1 MRKKLLYVFLFLLV
15 LAVLWGCDRAEQTM
29 GTVETVNQNPE
40 KAVSHTTSGTIE
52 SKELIGVVFS
62 EPQVDEEDLEKPV
75 TNDGVFEFEPDI
87 EGEIFWRDT
96 RTIVFKSDKPL
107 KEKERYRATLH
118 INKLFPDIEEVKPE
132 KEIFEFET
140 VGQFIEDFSG
150 GFRVTGEGDSPPEF
164 RGEIVFH
171 QKEDVETVEEAMK
184 FSDGEED
191 YDLQVETVDNRR
203 FNISSEQIK
212 RGEEEKEF
220 NFTADSEVLKLEE
233 DYNEKYSLSPAGY
246 FGINRI
252 EEVKTGDYSELR
264 VIFSDPLDPDADYRP
279 YVRVEPEMDVDF
291 EVDGR
296 EMVISGEFEPGQK
309 YELTFLSG
317 LQSELG
323 AKLQTDNDC
332 RVEIEISDIK
342 PAVEFSGS
350 GMYLTSGKNQKIAFR
365 SMNLERVRV
374 TVNEVEED
382 NLIDYMESDLYEASG
397 AYNYDGYSFRDYGK
411 TVATRLL
418 DIDAKKNRWIQSE
431 LDLSELI
438 DEEAGLYSVRFDF
451 EPEDALYFPE
461 KWSSGQINEYINSEA
476 PAFKNLILSDL
487 GIVAKETKE
496 GFQVFVTD
504 IMKAAPVED
513 IKVQLKD
520 DENRSLES
528 EYTDGDGSC
537 TLSGHEDAEYIE
549 VNRRYERSIL
559 KISDSRLDYSLFKTG
574 GIKAK
579 SGIKAFLYTARGVY
593 RPGDKINLSLIARD
607 RDDTFP
613 DDQPVNLRLYNP
625 QDKLMEEKTAEGG
638 KDGFYSFELSTEMNA
653 PTGEWLAEV
662 DVAGE
667 TFSEIIR
674 IEEIVPYRI
683 EADIEPEK
691 EELTPE
697 DENLNFTL
705 SSEYLFGSPAAGL
718 ESKTRITVEP
728 YEKFF
733 ERYSD
738 FVFANRSIIL
748 DEEES
753 REFEQKLDD
762 EGQTEISWELPDT
775 GQVPSALR
783 AVINS
788 HVVQKGGR
796 QVPEKENIPIK
807 VYDRFVG
814 IRRLND
820 DSVRMGS
827 DVDFDVVLVDEEGD
841 PVTDTELEYKL
852 YRMRRYWWWDYG
864 NEDEF
869 RRHFKSDEDTE
880 IIKQGTLNT
889 GNGGQAV
896 MSYNLD
902 DYGQMLLEVK
912 DPEGGHSAGY
922 FFRSHWWGGASE
934 SSGADVIELRSGQD
948 EYHPGEEAE
957 LVMDTPEEGRILLT
971 VERGGKVLHQS
982 WEELQGETTEI
993 TLPVK
998 EEYVPNVYVY
1008 ASVFQAYKDL
1018 DNDAPIR
1025 MYGVLPLKVEREDSS
1040 LDFEIDTPEEIRPNS
1055 EFEVNIDAD
1064 KQARFTV
1071 AVIDEGLLDITD
1083 FDTPD
1088 PHNYFYARE
1097 RLDVKSYDIFD
1108 DVIGLTEGYIYNTFS
1123 VGGDERL
1130 SEGDYRDKQEGSE
1143 EEGDRR
1149 FEPVALFEGPVETDE
1164 DGNLD
1169 LSFTMPN
1176 YNGRVRVMAVG
1187 AEGSSYG
1194 SDSEDVVVKAPLMI
1208 LPTLPRILA
1217 PEDKFEVPVTVFY
1230 NEEEPAD
1237 IEVSMKTEGRVNTI
1251 GEEVKTLSF
1260 DGPGEKDVYFDA
1272 RAEDAVGDAKVEI
1285 EAAGDGFSTD
1295 KEVNLEVRPV
1305 NPYTYLSEDK
1315 VVDSQDDGSYTVPNE
1330 GVENTS
1336 DALLSIS
1343 RRKGLDINHRL
1354 NWLLRYP
1361 YGCIEQ
1367 TTSSVFPQ
1375 LYLEEL
1381 FDLSHD
1387 KLVEIDENING
1398 GIERLRKFQVSSGGF
1413 SYWPNRNTANLWGSN
1428 YAGHFL
1434 LEARDQGYHVPRDMY
1449 SDWLEFQV
1457 NKSKENEGNLL
1468 TQSYRLYLLAR
1479 AGEPETSAMNYLRES
1494 QLEHMDNTAGFYL
1507 AAAYQLTGHEDAA
1520 REILDSFAPEVEEE
1534 VDIEETYGSRLRN
1547 KAIMLE
1553 VMTLFGN
1560 YDRALKLYNDIAENI
1575 SSDKWL
1581 STQETGYSLM
1591 AAAKYVL
1598 ESEEEDDEYAGGRI
1612 IFPDGS
1618 EREFELTGAVDRFP
1632 LDDCFGKEVQLVNES
1647 DRPLYSSLEWEGV
1660 PERDSLEPES
1670 KNLNLTV
1677 DWFNEEGE
1685 LIDPGE
1691 IRQGETFWGRFRI
1704 SKDENR
1710 ALSDVALV
1718 QILPSGWEIENVRL
1732 LDGDFPG
1739 WMDDY
1744 ELENEDY
1751 VDIRDDRIMWFFDFG
1766 RYDHHYDF
1774 VVKLNTVTAGEFYLP
1789 PAAAEMMYNNNYKAV
1804 LEGREVRVIR
1814 NE

>member
-1 MRKKLLYVFLFLLV
+1 M
-15 LAVLWGCDRAEQTM
+15 
-29 GTVETVNQNPE
+29 
-40 KAVSHTTSGTIE
+40 E

-75 TNDGVFEFEPDI
+75 ANDGIFKFEPAI

-96 RTIVFKSDKPL
+96 RTIVFKPDKPL
-107 KEKERYRATLH
+107 QEKDRYRATLA
-118 INKLFPDIEEVKPE
+118 IEKLFSNKEVKPE
-132 KEIFEFET
+132 NKVFEFET
-140 VGQFIEDFSG
+140 VGQFIDDFSG
-150 GFRVTGEGDSPPEF
+150 GFEVPGEGDSPLEF

-171 QKEDVETVEEAMK
+171 QEEDAETVEKAVN
-184 FSDGEED
+184 FSDGEQD

-212 RGEEEKEF
+212 RGEREKDF
-220 NFTADSEVLKLEE
+220 DFTVDREVLKLEE
-233 DYNEKYSLSPAGY
+233 DYSEKYNLSPSGY
-246 FGINRI
+246 LGINRI
-252 EEVKTGDYSELR
+252 EEVKTGDYSSLR
-264 VIFSDPLDPDADYRP
+264 VVFSDPLDPEADYRP
-279 YVRVEPEMDVDF
+279 YVRVEPEMDVDL
-291 EVDGR
+291 EVEGR
-296 EMVISGEFEPGQK
+296 EMEISGEFEPGQK

-317 LQSELG
+317 LRSALET
-323 AKLQTDNDC
+323 KLQTDSDH
-332 RVEIEISDIK
+332 RLEIEISDIK
-342 PAVEFSGS
+342 PAVEFSDS
-350 GMYLTSGKNQKIAFR
+350 GMYLTTGKDQKVAFR
-365 SMNLERVRV
+365 TMNLDRVRV

-382 NLIDYMESDLYEASG
+382 NLIDYMESDLYDVSG
-397 AYNYDGYSFRDYGK
+397 AYNYDGYSFRKYGE
-411 TVATRLL
+411 TVDTRLL
-418 DIDAKKNRWIQSE
+418 EIDAKKNRWIQSE

-438 DEEAGLYSVRFDF
+438 DDEAGLYMVRMNF

-461 KWSSGQINEYINSEA
+461 NWSSGQINNYIRSEA
-476 PAFKNLILSDL
+476 PAFKNLILSNL
-487 GIVAKETKE
+487 GIVAKETE
-496 GFQVFVTD
+496 AGFRVFVTD
-504 IMKAAPVED
+504 IMEAAPVED
-513 IKVQLKD
+513 IRVQLKD
-520 DENRSLES
+520 DENQTLAAEH
-528 EYTDGDGSC
+528 TDEEGSC
-537 TLSGHEDAEYIE
+537 LLSGDEDAEYIE
-549 VNRRYERSIL
+549 VNRRYERSVL
-559 KISDSRLDYSLFKTG
+559 RLSDSRLDYSLFNTG
-574 GIKAK
+574 GIRTEG
-579 SGIKAFLYTARGVY
+579 GIKVFLYTDRGVY

-613 DDQPVNLRLYNP
+613 DGQPVNLRLYNP
-625 QDKLMEEKTAEGG
+625 QDKLMEEKTSEGG

-683 EADIEPEK
+683 EVDIEPEK

-697 DENLNFTL
+697 DKNLDFTL

-718 ESKTRITVEP
+718 ESETRITVEP
-728 YEKFF
+728 YEKYF

-738 FVFANRSIIL
+738 FVFENQSIIL

-753 REFEQKLDD
+753 REFKKALDE

-796 QVPEKENIPIK
+796 QVPEKESIPIK

-814 IRRLND
+814 IRRLNE
-820 DSVRMGS
+820 DSVRMGN

-841 PVTDTELEYKL
+841 PVADTELEYKL

-864 NEDEF
+864 NENEF

-880 IIKQGTLNT
+880 LIKQGTLNT

-902 DYGQMLLEVK
+902 DYGQMMLEVK

-934 SSGADVIELRSGQD
+934 SSGADVIELRSDRDKYQ
-948 EYHPGEEAE
+948 PGEEAE
-957 LVMDTPEEGRILLT
+957 IVLDTPEDGRILLT

-982 WEELQGETTEI
+982 WEELQGETTKI

-1008 ASVFQAYKDL
+1008 ASVFQSYKDL
-1018 DNDAPIR
+1018 NNDLPIR
-1025 MYGVLPLKVEREDSS
+1025 TYGVLPLKVEREDSR
-1040 LDFEIDTPEEIRPNS
+1040 LDFEMEAPEEIRPNS
-1055 EFEVNIDAD
+1055 EFDVNIDAD

-1083 FDTPD
+1083 FATPD
-1088 PHNYFYARE
+1088 PHEYFYARE
-1097 RLDVKSYDIFD
+1097 RLDVRSYDIFD

-1123 VGGDERL
+1123 VGGDGRL
-1130 SEGDYRDKQEGSE
+1130 REGDYRDKQEGSE

-1149 FEPVALFEGPVETDE
+1149 FEPVALFKGPVETDE

-1187 AEGSSYG
+1187 AEGVSYG
-1194 SDSEDVVVKAPLMI
+1194 SESEDVVVKAPLMI

-1237 IEVSMKTEGRVNTI
+1237 IEVKMKTEGRVDTV

-1272 RAEDAVGDAKVEI
+1272 LADDAVGEARVEI
-1285 EAAGDGFSTD
+1285 EAAGAGFSAD
-1295 KEVNLEVRPV
+1295 KEVNLDVRPV
-1305 NPYTYLSEDK
+1305 NPYTYHNEDK
-1315 VVDSQDDGSYTVPNE
+1315 VVDSGESISFEVPGE
-1330 GVENTS
+1330 GVKNTS
-1336 DALLSIS
+1336 SALLSVS
-1343 RRKGLDINHRL
+1343 RRKGLNINHRL

-1381 FDLSHD
+1381 FADLSHD

-1398 GIERLRKFQVSSGGF
+1398 GIECLREFQVNSGGF
-1413 SYWPNRNTANLWGSN
+1413 SYWPNSTNANLWGSN

-1434 LEARDQGYHVPRDMY
+1434 LEAREQGYHVPREMY
-1449 SDWLEFQV
+1449 RDWLEFQV
-1457 NKSKENEGNLL
+1457 DKSRDNEGSLL
-1468 TQSYRLYLLAR
+1468 TQAYRLYLLAR

-1507 AAAYQLTGHEDAA
+1507 AAAYQLTGYEDAA
-1520 REILDSFAPEVEEE
+1520 REILESFAPEVEEE
-1534 VDIEETYGSRLRN
+1534 VDIEQTYGSHLRN

-1553 VMTLFGN
+1553 VMTRFGN
-1560 YDRALKLYNDIAENI
+1560 YDQALRLYNDLAEHI
-1575 SSDKWL
+1575 SSEEWL
-1581 STQETGYSLM
+1581 STQETGYSLL
-1591 AAAKYVL
+1591 AVAKYIL
-1598 ESEEEDDEYAGGRI
+1598 ESEDDEAKGSRGRI
-1612 IFPDGS
+1612 VLPDGS
-1618 EREFELTGAVDRFP
+1618 EQEFEFSGTVDRFS
-1632 LDDCFGKEVQLVNES
+1632 LDDSFGKEVRLLNDS

-1670 KNLNLTV
+1670 SNLNLTV
-1677 DWFNEEGE
+1677 DWFDEEGE
-1685 LIDPGE
+1685 DIDPGE
-1691 IRQGETFWGRFRI
+1691 VRQGETFWGRFRV
-1704 SKDENR
+1704 SKDVQR
-1710 ALSDVALV
+1710 PLSDVALV
-1718 QILPSGWEIENVRL
+1718 QILPSGWEIENIRL
-1732 LDGDFPG
+1732 LDGDFPS
-1739 WMDDY
+1739 WMDNYD
-1744 ELENEDY
+1744 LENEEY
-1751 VDIRDDRIMWFFDFG
+1751 VDIRDDRIMWFFDFE
-1766 RYDHHYDF
+1766 RYDKHYDF
-1774 VVKLNTVTAGEFYLP
+1774 VVKLNAVTAGEFYLP
-1789 PAAAEMMYNNNYKAV
+1789 PAVVEMMYNNDYRAV
-1804 LEGREVRVIR
+1804 LEGSEVEVIR